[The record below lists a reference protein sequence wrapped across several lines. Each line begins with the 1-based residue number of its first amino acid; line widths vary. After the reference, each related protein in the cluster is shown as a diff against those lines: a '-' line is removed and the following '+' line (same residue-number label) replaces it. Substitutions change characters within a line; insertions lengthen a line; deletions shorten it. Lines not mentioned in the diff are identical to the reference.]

1 MVSKA
6 VKYGFGLGNT
16 VQLFI
21 YSLPAIISITLPM
34 AIFLATILVIGR
46 LSSDLEIS
54 ALRSAGVGLPR
65 ILMPIISIGL
75 IVSLLN
81 ITFNEIVVPKANYH
95 SVILMD
101 RLKNTNVS
109 IKKNVNL
116 TQYDDQGFPLR
127 IINVR
132 EVENEVLKDI
142 TIAEYVSGRLDR
154 VIRAK
159 QVNGILRLAGYF

>member
-1 MVSKA
+1 
-6 VKYGFGLGNT
+6 
-16 VQLFI
+16 
-21 YSLPAIISITLPM
+21 
-34 AIFLATILVIGR
+34 
-46 LSSDLEIS
+46 
-54 ALRSAGVGLPR
+54 
-65 ILMPIISIGL
+65 
-75 IVSLLN
+75 
-81 ITFNEIVVPKANYH
+81 
-95 SVILMD
+95 MD

-159 QVNGILRLAGYF
+159 TGQWDPQVGWVFFNGVMHVLREFSSQELMVINFEKEIINLSIDLLAFSKKQSHMKI